1 MSIKNVQGDIYSF
14 QNSLELTNKKVDFDS
29 IIPVLM
35 KDYIPKMDLKKS
47 KS

>member
-1 MSIKNVQGDIYSF
+1 MCKGMYSF
-14 QNSLELTNKKVDFDS
+14 QNSSELTNKKVDFDS

-35 KDYIPKMDLKKS
+35 KGYIPKMYFKKS